1 MSNLGLVFVCTYGWL
16 IFASFAYGAH
26 WAFYLYE
33 LVYFLNPE
41 KRWWSAAIPFA
52 NFSFFAVVTLF
63 LSYFFK
69 AKKLHYQDN
78 RLKALPHFKWL
89 ILLLL
94 SYGLV
99 YFSAADKNV
108 HSDAFIEYLKLFIV
122 IGLAYKVIDTKK
134 KFEYAIY
141 TLIIGIA
148 YLGYEVHSLGRDEFG
163 RVGRFGMID
172 APDVNVATAAMISA
186 LPFLILY
193 FWRGS
198 KQKKFVMVV
207 LGAIIA
213 NALVLAN
220 SRGAFVGGFI
230 GSAYFVYE
238 MFRSR
243 FKQKF
248 QRATTVL
255 LIVLGLLSV
264 YTVVDETFME
274 RMFTLTEVED
284 QSRSGSGRVQYW
296 MISFDVLEDY
306 PFGVG
311 AYGYEILSP
320 QYVPRELFD
329 QGKSTKAV
337 HSVWFQ
343 ALTELGYIGF
353 IFYMMVIYLSYRSF
367 KLVKKKCAER
377 KDIDGY
383 YLTHA
388 TLASFIGVLAA
399 SSFINQF
406 RTQIIYWFILFSA
419 CLLNIYI
426 LKDKE
431 NKTMDKPTDT

>member
-1 MSNLGLVFVCTYGWL
+1 MSNLAL
-16 IFASFAYGAH
+16 IFMAGYAWLYLACFSFGAH

-41 KRWWSAAIPFA
+41 KRWWSAAIPFSG
-52 NFSFFAVVTLF
+52 FSFFSVIAIIF
-63 LSYFFK
+63 SYFYNSK
-69 AKKLHYQDN
+69 RLDYPSNKLTS
-78 RLKALPHFKWL
+78 LPHFKWL
-89 ILLLL
+89 LLLLL

-99 YFSAADKNV
+99 YFSAADRLTHKT
-108 HSDAFIEYLKLFIV
+108 AFIEYAKLFIV
-122 IGLAYKVIDTKK
+122 IGFAYKIIDTKK

-141 TLIIGIA
+141 SLLLGIT
-148 YLGYEVHSLGRDEFG
+148 YLGYEVHNLGRDEFG

-172 APDVNVATAAMISA
+172 APDVNVATAAMVAS
-186 LPFLILY
+186 LPFLIFF
-193 FWRGS
+193 FWKGS
-198 KQKKFVMVV
+198 KQKKIVMLI

-220 SRGAFVGGFI
+220 SRGAFVGGAI
-230 GSAYFVYE
+230 GSTYFVYE

-243 FKQKF
+243 FKEKF
-248 QRATTVL
+248 QRATTLLLVL
-255 LIVLGLLSV
+255 LGLLSI
-264 YTVVDETFME
+264 YTVVDDSFVE

-284 QSRSGSGRVQYW
+284 QSKSGAKRTEYW
-296 MISFDVLEDY
+296 LISFDVLEDY

-320 QYVPRELFD
+320 QYVPEELFD
-329 QGKSTKAV
+329 KGKTTKAV

-353 IFYMMVIYLSYRSF
+353 MFYMLVIYTSYSSL
-367 KLVKKKCAER
+367 KKVKKRCLEL
-377 KDIDGY
+377 KDVESY

-388 TLASFIGVLAA
+388 VLSAFIGVLAA

-426 LKDKE
+426 LK
-431 NKTMDKPTDT
+431 NKSAAHKANQPS